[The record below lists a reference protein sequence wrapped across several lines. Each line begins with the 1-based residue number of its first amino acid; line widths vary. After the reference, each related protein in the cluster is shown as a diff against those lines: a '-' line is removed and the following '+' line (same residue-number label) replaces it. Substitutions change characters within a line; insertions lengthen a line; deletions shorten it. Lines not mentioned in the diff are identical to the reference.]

1 MCNASTAILISS
13 EGVPLSQSE
22 QNDTTESRAYTIK
35 DVLAGEATWAD
46 LYDGIDSDTVPDAVG
61 IDTAMARLHTRRLY
75 EEEQSLNEV
84 RFRNVDGSTT
94 IYLFDYPVKYIT
106 SRGEVDDISLEIKD
120 TNTANI
126 PYSTASGN
134 AVTTFSRNATDGITL
149 SDNDVSVTLFPIIP
163 EITASATAK
172 IGGDSSSSSLV
183 TRIDNKTVAY
193 NYDNKTTIEYS
204 LTYTGFKED
213 IVVAEYTGQTEYDFT
228 LETNGLFLTEQ
239 KGSFNLCDSKGNIKA
254 ALGDII
260 IFTADEKNNAFGSM
274 TAKTIVE
281 GERYLL
287 TIHVDEDYLSDPN
300 TAYPIRIDPTIEI
313 NYESSG
319 SAAIEDVTINTIDTL
334 SGSATTLG
342 VGKYGDDQSISRILM
357 RFPDLDLSAISS
369 ATLIQ
374 SATVEIRDLMCQHEQ
389 LAVYC
394 HAFTGNIWSQSNANW
409 NNVSPNSYG
418 SVSSMNYISYFDGVE
433 QAVSHRYAFDITD
446 IVVGWKLNPSAQSK
460 GIIFKASA
468 EDEADPTHNY
478 KTFASYNRSTNQ
490 PSFTLTYSGED
501 PYEGVLSDNTYYL
514 SNSFTGKYLWN
525 NSSYPHSTS
534 GLISNLGNSIRWQII
549 NTNDGYYIRS
559 AQNTSKYLGVS
570 SNLASVQIYTVSGT
584 AIPDECVWTI
594 GNGRSGGCLISYT
607 NTSSVPLYLKASESG
622 SVLLT
627 SSLGA
632 TGSESYKACTW
643 RVADIEYLGT
653 DKRELSSQ
661 SYFNDCSITLPNS
674 QFFSLK
680 KYYSNE
686 IWTSNSDFTFA
697 KSGTGGITIDGS
709 YIYANTQGNVT
720 VTATHKVTGRVL
732 YFNVRVN
739 KKAIIILPGIM
750 GSQIFADGNITVQSS
765 WLGDLTNNFGDGT
778 RLWDPS
784 TSEFPLVDE
793 KILALACNSSGEAQ
807 YSTKVNPPTINEY
820 DKGNGFQYGATDIY
834 RNVYNL
840 MYENFYTE
848 NCDIILY
855 EYDWRIDPYDTSN
868 ELSNFIDSSYYG
880 DIVFV
885 SHSMGGLVS
894 SYYLSLGAE
903 QRSLVDKHISVGTP
917 YLGSVEMPY
926 KYLTGKILSNL
937 NDFFI
942 QGSVKDIIYN
952 MPSIYALFPYE
963 QNWVSYLYY
972 GIDSIF
978 VPVETYE
985 TTMQLYNQYMPNWN
999 QSLANNAIT
1008 NISNLFTYD
1017 NAHITTLVDS
1027 YYIVGTGETTTAS
1040 IKGELKVNL
1049 DQTTQFNNFIL
1060 ESNTQGDG
1068 TVTLHSATIGGT
1080 LPSSKT
1086 YYKTGTAT
1094 KTADHVGM
1102 ISGKEDQDLS
1112 TLHFIVTIINNT
1124 LSDYSIEEL
1133 NSLYGITQ

>member
-1 MCNASTAILISS
+1 MKKFTKLISLLLVLCTLMCNASTAILIAS

-46 LYDGIDSDTVPDAVG
+46 LYDGIDSETVPDAVG

-342 VGKYGDDQSISRILM
+342 VGKYGDDQSVSRILM

-394 HAFTGNIWSQSNANW
+394 HAFTGNVWSQSNANW

-514 SNSFTGKYLWN
+514 NNSFTGKYLWN

-607 NTSSVPLYLKASESG
+607 NTSSVPLYLKASENG

-709 YIYANTQGNVT
+709 YINAYREGNVA
-720 VTATHKVTGRVL
+720 VTAIHKVTGRVL
-732 YFNVRVN
+732 TFDVTVN
-739 KKAIIILPGIM
+739 PLLIYQSAATEEYDA
-750 GSQIFADGNITVQSS
+750 QNRFAED
-765 WLGDLTNNFGDGT
+765 LEYGDLSKIDLLTI
-778 RLWDPS
+778 S
-784 TSEFPLVDE
+784 SISEDDITDNPTTLLNE
-793 KILALACNSSGEAQ
+793 WESLCNIMTISGLRSVA
-807 YSTKVNPPTINEY
+807 Y
-820 DKGNGFQYGATDIY
+820 D
-834 RNVYNL
+834 
-840 MYENFYTE
+840 M
-848 NCDIILY
+848 
-855 EYDWRIDPYDTSN
+855 IDHFMSG
-868 ELSNFIDSSYYG
+868 S
-880 DIVFV
+880 
-885 SHSMGGLVS
+885 
-894 SYYLSLGAE
+894 
-903 QRSLVDKHISVGTP
+903 GTP
-917 YLGSVEMPY
+917 YENPT
-926 KYLTGKILSNL
+926 LTNAVLSHSSTQNYTTAVKNLTQQLIADYSGDITALTYNASDRLNNPLRNALYNNNIYQPVYDNTSDKFNGLAFCLHDLWGNKIEITSYVQNEDGTYECTLRITLYDHFGLDEN
-937 NDFFI
+937 
-942 QGSVKDIIYN
+942 DIIDHDGAGFISWYILQHYN
-952 MPSIYALFPYE
+952 YF
-963 QNWVSYLYY
+963 
-972 GIDSIF
+972 
-978 VPVETYE
+978 
-985 TTMQLYNQYMPNWN
+985 
-999 QSLANNAIT
+999 NNA
-1008 NISNLFTYD
+1008 F
-1017 NAHITTLVDS
+1017 
-1027 YYIVGTGETTTAS
+1027 
-1040 IKGELKVNL
+1040 KP
-1049 DQTTQFNNFIL
+1049 F
-1060 ESNTQGDG
+1060 
-1068 TVTLHSATIGGT
+1068 VTLISYDITING
-1080 LPSSKT
+1080 
-1086 YYKTGTAT
+1086 
-1094 KTADHVGM
+1094 
-1102 ISGKEDQDLS
+1102 
-1112 TLHFIVTIINNT
+1112 
-1124 LSDYSIEEL
+1124 
-1133 NSLYGITQ
+1133 